1 MAKIFRVLGWFF
13 LALAVF
19 SLAFDL
25 FSFFKTSSFSF
36 SQLGENW
43 FNVHAGSLNLLQA
56 VTERYISPYVWDY
69 GFSQLLFLPT
79 IVVMTVLGGLFTIL
93 SSTTKKKKRHLN

>member
-1 MAKIFRVLGWFF
+1 MAKFFRFLGWLF

-19 SLAFDL
+19 SFVSDIWAFFQTGNL
-25 FSFFKTSSFSF
+25 NF

-43 FNVHAGSLNLLQA
+43 YSLHAGSLNLLQA
-56 VTERYISPYVWDY
+56 VTERYISPHVWDY

-79 IVVMTVLGGLFTIL
+79 IVVMTVIGGLLTLL
-93 SSTTKKKKRHLN
+93 SSSSSKKRRH